1 MAKGRKGAA
10 KRAATKRADLKA
22 DRKIARKAGKTAE
35 VRQLSKKMRK
45 QGDIMRRASGREK
58 GQRTT
63 YTGPAQ
69 ESTID
74 KILADTGDTL
84 SKTGTKWQQVNKAWL
99 NDLMEKHNISL
110 VQARSKLKTIFSN
123 NRERFLEEQQQRYD
137 ANIVAPVL
145 DKEIEELNLGNK
157 GKGKVVPKITGGSEY
172 LATDYD
178 RPAFQDWS
186 DLEPPNMPGLLGS
199 AKAQQDLLGSGM
211 AAYQPWAQPAIEYQP
226 PAGPTYA
233 TRASLLGGAS
243 PSVSGTGDD
252 VITTKDNGK
261 TYGPG
266 GTYDNYQDWYMAPE
280 NPAGHYWALANAAR
294 AKGETSPWGNQMVNG
309 IWQYTGGSSPLGPLG
324 STAARQDITQN
335 QFQDLFADAGQAG
348 GRQLS
353 AYNTVNPLER
363 SALSNVSYTA
373 PLAAPTASA
382 ASPTFASV
390 PIGGWQGRT
399 NISNNAAQLN
409 ALNAMENIARSNAGI
424 LAGGAAPYG
433 DYGAYAT
440 PQSILAM
447 QGTST

>member
-233 TRASLLGGAS
+233 TRASLLGSSPAEAAAAAAAAKSAAAAAS
-243 PSVSGTGDD
+243 SSSSSGDGP
-252 VITTKDNGK
+252 
-261 TYGPG
+261 TYSLLGQ
-266 GTYDNYQDWYMAPE
+266 TYDNIPDYHNALNRQNMAMQILRTGEGGWRSNVPSTDIE
-280 NPAGHYWALANAAR
+280 FMESNPAAYNALR
-294 AKGETSPWGNQMVNG
+294 QAKS
-309 IWQYTGGSSPLGPLG
+309 
-324 STAARQDITQN
+324 
-335 QFQDLFADAGQAG
+335 QAG
-348 GRQLS
+348 GF
-353 AYNTVNPLER
+353 NTLGNLMDY
-363 SALSNVSYTA
+363 SGLQNLYTA
-373 PLAAPTASA
+373 LGGTDLA
-382 ASPTFASV
+382 V
-390 PIGGWQGRT
+390 GGQSLLSG
-399 NISNNAAQLN
+399 NN
-409 ALNAMENIARSNAGI
+409 
-424 LAGGAAPYG
+424 
-433 DYGAYAT
+433 
-440 PQSILAM
+440 
-447 QGTST
+447 

>member
-226 PAGPTYA
+226 PVGPTYA
-233 TRASLLGGAS
+233 TRASLLGGAD
-243 PSVSGTGDD
+243 VSAAAAAAAEQQRLAAAAAAAEKERANQQLNNPLRVDPNQWTPPP
-252 VITTKDNGK
+252 I
-261 TYGPG
+261 
-266 GTYDNYQDWYMAPE
+266 
-280 NPAGHYWALANAAR
+280 NPAGMGYKPFQIDQGLLGGGQTPFMQFTQQAHESLYPDR
-294 AKGETSPWGNQMVNG
+294 FGTWG
-309 IWQYTGGSSPLGPLG
+309 
-324 STAARQDITQN
+324 
-335 QFQDLFADAGQAG
+335 FDAQG
-348 GRQLS
+348 
-353 AYNTVNPLER
+353 NPLE
-363 SALSNVSYTA
+363 
-373 PLAAPTASA
+373 AAPVRGA
-382 ASPTFASV
+382 
-390 PIGGWQGRT
+390 I
-399 NISNNAAQLN
+399 NIL
-409 ALNAMENIARSNAGI
+409 
-424 LAGGAAPYG
+424 GA
-433 DYGAYAT
+433 T
-440 PQSILAM
+440 E
-447 QGTST
+447 